1 MDVFDSIRQ
10 SSTIAGLIKVAAAN
24 NMSLTISFHP
34 NNSDDEDSIDVP
46 CSGDCGG
53 CEDMEEDNK

>member
-34 NNSDDEDSIDVP
+34 NNGDDEDNIGVP
-46 CSGDCGG
+46 CNGDCGV
-53 CEDMEEDNK
+53 CEDIEEDNE